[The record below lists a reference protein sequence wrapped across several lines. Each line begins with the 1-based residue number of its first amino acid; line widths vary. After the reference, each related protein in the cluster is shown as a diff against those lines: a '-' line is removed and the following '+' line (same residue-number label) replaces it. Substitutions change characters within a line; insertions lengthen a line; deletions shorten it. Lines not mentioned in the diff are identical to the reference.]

1 MKKYIFKT
9 TATMKPYNNKNWWI
23 DGGIIPVK
31 HIEAETVKDALQ
43 IFRDI
48 VDEQHYISI
57 SDRALKNKNP
67 MYRDTET
74 GNALQVGYV
83 ITGKTEFQKD
93 SGEWVTQYIDY
104 GLKLLPLWKQSFERG
119 GGYIMTDYNKI
130 AMDNLNGLMRE
141 IAEYSRM
148 AEEIGATLDSLKDSL
163 KKYMDENGLDS
174 IAGNEHKASYKAVTS
189 SRIDTT
195 ALKRDMPEI
204 AAKYTKTTETRRF
217 LFV

>member
-1 MKKYIFKT
+1 
-9 TATMKPYNNKNWWI
+9 
-23 DGGIIPVK
+23 
-31 HIEAETVKDALQ
+31 
-43 IFRDI
+43 
-48 VDEQHYISI
+48 
-57 SDRALKNKNP
+57 
-67 MYRDTET
+67 
-74 GNALQVGYV
+74 
-83 ITGKTEFQKD
+83 
-93 SGEWVTQYIDY
+93 
-104 GLKLLPLWKQSFERG
+104 
-119 GGYIMTDYNKI
+119 MTDYNKI
-130 AMDNLNGLMRE
+130 AMDNLNALMRE

-195 ALKRDMPEI
+195 ALKQDMPEV

>member
-1 MKKYIFKT
+1 
-9 TATMKPYNNKNWWI
+9 
-23 DGGIIPVK
+23 
-31 HIEAETVKDALQ
+31 
-43 IFRDI
+43 
-48 VDEQHYISI
+48 
-57 SDRALKNKNP
+57 
-67 MYRDTET
+67 
-74 GNALQVGYV
+74 
-83 ITGKTEFQKD
+83 
-93 SGEWVTQYIDY
+93 
-104 GLKLLPLWKQSFERG
+104 
-119 GGYIMTDYNKI
+119 MTDYNKI

-204 AAKYTKTTETRRF
+204 AARYTKTTETRRF

>member
-1 MKKYIFKT
+1 
-9 TATMKPYNNKNWWI
+9 
-23 DGGIIPVK
+23 
-31 HIEAETVKDALQ
+31 
-43 IFRDI
+43 
-48 VDEQHYISI
+48 
-57 SDRALKNKNP
+57 
-67 MYRDTET
+67 
-74 GNALQVGYV
+74 
-83 ITGKTEFQKD
+83 
-93 SGEWVTQYIDY
+93 
-104 GLKLLPLWKQSFERG
+104 
-119 GGYIMTDYNKI
+119 MTDYNKI
-130 AMDNLNGLMRE
+130 AMDNLNTLMRE

-148 AEEIGATLDSLKDSL
+148 AEEIAATLDSLKDSL

>member
-1 MKKYIFKT
+1 
-9 TATMKPYNNKNWWI
+9 
-23 DGGIIPVK
+23 
-31 HIEAETVKDALQ
+31 
-43 IFRDI
+43 
-48 VDEQHYISI
+48 
-57 SDRALKNKNP
+57 
-67 MYRDTET
+67 
-74 GNALQVGYV
+74 
-83 ITGKTEFQKD
+83 
-93 SGEWVTQYIDY
+93 
-104 GLKLLPLWKQSFERG
+104 
-119 GGYIMTDYNKI
+119 MTDYNKI
-130 AMDNLNGLMRE
+130 AMENLNALMRE

-163 KKYMDENGLDS
+163 KKYMEENGLDS

>member
-1 MKKYIFKT
+1 
-9 TATMKPYNNKNWWI
+9 
-23 DGGIIPVK
+23 
-31 HIEAETVKDALQ
+31 
-43 IFRDI
+43 
-48 VDEQHYISI
+48 
-57 SDRALKNKNP
+57 
-67 MYRDTET
+67 
-74 GNALQVGYV
+74 
-83 ITGKTEFQKD
+83 
-93 SGEWVTQYIDY
+93 
-104 GLKLLPLWKQSFERG
+104 
-119 GGYIMTDYNKI
+119 MTDYNKI